1 MNTLDLQYQNLIH
14 EILNKGVIKLDR
26 TGAGTKS
33 IFGATIRHCMA
44 DDKFPLLTTKKMHW
58 PSIVTE
64 LLWFLRG
71 DTNIKYLVDNGC
83 NIWNGDC
90 YKAYL
95 LHYAHTTQDDADPLS
110 ESEFIAQIKASDEF
124 AKQWGDLGPI
134 YGKQWRGNKTSGS
147 LDQIVNLIFEI
158 ARNPDS
164 RRLLVNS
171 YNVNEVEEM
180 ALPPCHYAFQIYT
193 RDLSIS
199 ERIALFNK
207 KWDSLND
214 VSDDVSENT
223 LYLNN
228 IPTKAI
234 SLLWTQR
241 SCDVFLGLP
250 FNIAS
255 YGLLLNIIADL
266 VNMVPDELI
275 GNLGDTHLYLN
286 HIDQASEQ
294 ITRYPYELPTVS
306 FINRFIDSEDKQ
318 SLSKKASGQR
328 IYWSRDKYVRGVA
341 IMKLNN
347 MFSNLLPT
355 DFKLSS
361 YNSHPAIKA
370 PLNN

>member
-1 MNTLDLQYQNLIH
+1 MNKLDKRYQNLMLD
-14 EILNKGVIKLDR
+14 ILNFGVVKEDR
-26 TGAGTKS
+26 TGVGTKS
-33 IFGATIRHCMA
+33 IFGATIRHNMA
-44 DDKFPLLTTKKMHW
+44 DGFPLLTSKKMHW

-90 YKAYL
+90 YKSYVEQHSQRSMDDSL
-95 LHYAHTTQDDADPLS
+95 PLTQ
-110 ESEFIAQIKASDEF
+110 SEFIEQIKTSEDF
-124 AKQWGDLGPI
+124 AKLWGELGPI
-134 YGKQWRGNKTSGS
+134 YGKQWRKYSDGPVSKSS
-147 LDQIVNLIFEI
+147 IDQIVNLIFEI

-171 YNVNEVEEM
+171 YNVAEIEAM
-180 ALPPCHYAFQIYT
+180 TLPPCHYAFQIYT

-199 ERIALFNK
+199 ERIDLFNK
-207 KWDSLND
+207 KWDSLID

-255 YGLLLNIIADL
+255 YGLLLTIIADL

-286 HIDQASEQ
+286 HIEQAKEQ
-294 ITRYPYELPTVS
+294 ITRKPYELPTVS
-306 FINRFIDSEDKQ
+306 FLNRFTNTANE
-318 SLSKKASGQR
+318 SLKTN
-328 IYWSRDKYVRGVA
+328 IRDKYIKHAANVA
-341 IMKLNN
+341 LNN
-347 MFSNLLPT
+347 MFSNLLLT
-355 DFKLSS
+355 DFKLTS
-361 YNSHPAIKA
+361 YKYHALIKA

>member
-14 EILNKGVIKLDR
+14 EILNNGVIKSDR

-33 IFGATIRHCMA
+33 IFGATIRHSMA
-44 DDKFPLLTTKKMHW
+44 DGKFPLLTTKKMHW

-95 LHYAHTTQDDADPLS
+95 LQCAHTIEDNIDPPT
-110 ESEFIAQIKASDEF
+110 EAEFIAQIKASDDF

-134 YGKQWRGNKTSGS
+134 YGKQWRGSKNPGS
-147 LDQIVNLIFEI
+147 LDQIVQLICDI
-158 ARNPDS
+158 VRIPDS
-164 RRLLVNS
+164 RRLLVNA

-180 ALPPCHYAFQIYT
+180 VLPPCHYAFQIYT
-193 RDLSIS
+193 RDLTVN

-255 YGLLLNIIADL
+255 YGLLLNIIADT

-286 HIDQASEQ
+286 HIDQANEQ

-306 FINRFIDSEDKQ
+306 FLNTFIDDADRKAMNRVYDKWE
-318 SLSKKASGQR
+318 KDAVTR
-328 IYWSRDKYVRGVA
+328 T
-341 IMKLNN
+341 LNN
-347 MFSNLLPT
+347 MFNNLSLA
-355 DFKLSS
+355 DFKLSA